1 MTLPSEPHTI
11 SPLDADGLHL
21 LYCRKVVLVVD
32 LVESVSLMQADELGV
47 IKGWQAFVAQ
57 VTQSILPAHEG
68 RMVKSLGD
76 GLMLEFD
83 APRHAAAAA
92 FAMHDWMDAHG
103 LSVAGGHTMRLR
115 AGMHATDVYV
125 DQHDIYGA
133 GVNLSARVATL
144 AGPGQTVV
152 TAEIRDLL
160 DDELDGIFDDLG
172 ECWLKHIERPVRA
185 YRLAPAGKVAD
196 FTLRGSAASVPVMQP
211 TIAVMPF
218 SFQHGDVALAVIGD
232 LIADGIIA
240 QISKADQLRVV
251 SRLSTRVLGQRDLSL
266 NDIATRLDAQYVLSG
281 SYYATGHQI
290 LMIAELAHASS
301 GRVLWASRRTAPLED
316 LFMVRSETIDEF
328 AAEINAAILSSELA
342 LVSIS
347 PIPTLSSYS
356 LMLGGISLMHRSAH
370 ADFVRSRQV
379 LEHLVERHQRHPL
392 ARAWLAKWYV
402 LCATRGLSTAPKDDA
417 TRALDQTRRALD
429 NDPANAL
436 ALAMEGFVYCH
447 LIKDFD
453 KAAVRLDE
461 AVTHNPN
468 EPLAWLFKG
477 MIHAFEAQGRQA
489 QSASE
494 RARALSPLDPL
505 AYYYESLS
513 ASMAIANGNYE
524 EAIRLANRSLQRNA
538 IHPSTYRAL
547 AIAQAL
553 SNRLEEAHATV
564 DRLMRLDPTYSLARF
579 KRTYPAAERAPEQFR
594 LLVEALRMAG
604 VKD

>member
-1 MTLPSEPHTI
+1 MTQESDPHTI
-11 SPLDADGLHL
+11 SALDDEGLL
-21 LYCRKVVLVVD
+21 LRRRRKVVLVVD

-47 IKGWQAFVAQ
+47 IKGWQALVAY
-57 VTQSILPAHEG
+57 VTQSILPGNEG

-83 APRHAAAAA
+83 EARHATATA
-92 FAMHDWMDAHG
+92 FAMHAWMATRSHPLAD
-103 LSVAGGHTMRLR
+103 GHTMNLR
-115 AGMHATDVYV
+115 AGVHATEVYT
-125 DQHDIYGA
+125 DQHDIYGS
-133 GVNLSARVATL
+133 GVNLAARVATL

-152 TAEIRDLL
+152 TAATRDLL
-160 DDELDGIFDDLG
+160 DDEVDGNFEDLG
-172 ECWLKHIERPVRA
+172 ECWLKHIDQPVRA
-185 YRLAPAGKVAD
+185 YRMTPMRKIRDIAFRA
-196 FTLRGSAASVPVMQP
+196 SAAKAPVMQP

-218 SFQHGDVALAVIGD
+218 LFHNGDAALSVVGD
-232 LIADGIIA
+232 LIADGVIA
-240 QISKADQLRVV
+240 QLSKADQLRVI
-251 SRLSTRVLGQRDLSL
+251 SRLSTRVLAQRELGLDDLS
-266 NDIATRLDAQYVLSG
+266 TRLGADYVLSG
-281 SYYATGHQI
+281 SYYAAGSQI
-290 LMIAELAHASS
+290 LMSAELAHAAS
-301 GRVLWASRRTAPLED
+301 GRVIWASRRTAALED
-316 LFMVRSETIDEF
+316 LFMVRCETIDEF
-328 AAEINAAILSSELA
+328 ATEINAAIFRSELV
-342 LVSIS
+342 LIS
-347 PIPTLSSYS
+347 TMPIPTLSSYS
-356 LMLGGISLMHRSAH
+356 LMLGGITLMHRSAH
-370 ADFVRSRQV
+370 ADFVRSREV

-402 LCATRGLSTAPKDDA
+402 LCATRGLSTALKDDA

-429 NDPANAL
+429 SDPANSL

-453 KAAVRLDE
+453 KAANRLDE

-477 MIHAFEAQGRQA
+477 MIHAFEAQGPQA

-553 SNRLEEAHATV
+553 SGHVDEAHATV
-564 DRLMRLDPTYSLARF
+564 ERLVRLDPTYSLTRF
-579 KRTYPAAERAPEQFR
+579 KKSYPAADRAPEQFR

>member
-1 MTLPSEPHTI
+1 MNFVGNPHTMT
-11 SPLDADGLHL
+11 PALDVDLGPRHQA
-21 LYCRKVVLVVD
+21 VVLVVD
-32 LVESVSLMQADELGV
+32 LVESVRLMQADELGV
-47 IKGWQAFVAQ
+47 IKGWQAFLAHVN
-57 VTQSILPAHEG
+57 QSILPAHQG
-68 RMVKSLGD
+68 RLVKNLGD
-76 GLMLEFD
+76 GMMVEFD

-92 FAMHDWMDAHG
+92 LAMHDWIG
-103 LSVAGGHTMRLR
+103 TCPPVAGGHALQLR
-115 AGMHATDVYV
+115 AGMHATDVYA

-133 GVNLSARVATL
+133 GVNLAARVTTL

-152 TAEIRDLL
+152 TAEVRDLL
-160 DDELDGIFDDLG
+160 DDELDGVFEDLG
-172 ECWLKHIERPVRA
+172 ECWLKHIDQPVRA
-185 YRLAPAGKVAD
+185 YRLARAGPAHASTYRD
-196 FTLRGSAASVPVMQP
+196 SAAKPPVMQP

-218 SFQHGDVALAVIGD
+218 SFTHGDAELSVVGD
-232 LIADGIIA
+232 LIADGVIA
-240 QISKADQLRVV
+240 QISKAEQLRVV
-251 SRLSTRVLGQRDLSL
+251 SRLSTRALTQRDLTL
-266 NDIATRLDAQYVLSG
+266 DDIASRLAADYVLSG
-281 SYYATGHQI
+281 SYYAAGHQI
-290 LMIAELAHASS
+290 LMHAELAHASS
-301 GRVLWASRRTAPLED
+301 GRVIWATRRNAALED
-316 LFMVRSETIDEF
+316 LFSVRSETVDEF
-328 AAEINAAILSSELA
+328 ATGISAAILSSELA
-342 LVSIS
+342 LVSTS

-356 LMLGGISLMHRSAH
+356 LMLGGISLMHRSAR
-370 ADFVRSRQV
+370 ADFARSREV
-379 LEHLVERHQRHPL
+379 LEHLVDRHQRHPL
-392 ARAWLAKWYV
+392 PRAWLAKWYV
-402 LCATRGLSTAPKDDA
+402 LCATRGLSTAPRDDA

-477 MIHAFEAQGRQA
+477 MVHAFEAQGPQA

-513 ASMAIANGNYE
+513 ASMAIANGDYD

-547 AIAQAL
+547 AMAQAL
-553 SNRLEEAHATV
+553 SNRMEEARATV
-564 DRLMRLDPTYSLARF
+564 ERLMRLDPSYSLTRF
-579 KRTYPAAERAPEQFR
+579 KRNYPAADRAPEQFR
-594 LLVEALRMAG
+594 LLVEALRLAG